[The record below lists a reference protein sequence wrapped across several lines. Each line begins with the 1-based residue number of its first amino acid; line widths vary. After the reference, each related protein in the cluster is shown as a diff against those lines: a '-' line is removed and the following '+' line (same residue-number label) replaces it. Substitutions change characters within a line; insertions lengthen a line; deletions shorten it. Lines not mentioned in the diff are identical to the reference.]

1 MIDLDT
7 AKRAVKFAANEHQSW
22 SQVDLDERRRR
33 VSDCLDLLCAHR
45 ELISRLLMWEIG
57 KPLKL
62 AQDDVDR
69 CISGVEWYVDQI
81 EPMLA
86 GRTPSQRIMDASQHS
101 IATSMGSSP
110 RFLQAIED
118 RLPSA
123 LLLLEITPVDGVRSP
138 LAVDLKSRSSTYP
151 QRWNLK
157 NARHAICYSS
167 TANPSCLMSIRS
179 ISRPADR
186 FISTKPSLETE
197 QMGSPFQSNHWR

>member
-1 MIDLDT
+1 MPF
-7 AKRAVKFAANEHQSW
+7 AVKLLPSN
-22 SQVDLDERRRR
+22 VR
-33 VSDCLDLLCAHR
+33 VNRPD
-45 ELISRLLMWEIG
+45 
-57 KPLKL
+57 
-62 AQDDVDR
+62 
-69 CISGVEWYVDQI
+69 
-81 EPMLA
+81 
-86 GRTPSQRIMDASQHS
+86 TPDTPDTSNYSIMDASQHS

-123 LLLLEITPVDGVRSP
+123 LLLPEITPVDGVRSP

>member
-1 MIDLDT
+1 VPFATKRQKVAGTLR
-7 AKRAVKFAANEHQSW
+7 RAVRSKACARILGGRHMECAYYFEIQGGGT
-22 SQVDLDERRRR
+22 VER
-33 VSDCLDLLCAHR
+33 
-45 ELISRLLMWEIG
+45 E
-57 KPLKL
+57 
-62 AQDDVDR
+62 
-69 CISGVEWYVDQI
+69 
-81 EPMLA
+81 
-86 GRTPSQRIMDASQHS
+86 SQRIMEASQQS

-118 RLPSA
+118 HLPTA
-123 LLLLEITPVDGVRSP
+123 LLLLEITPDDGVRLP